1 MRKLLSLTI
10 ILLTITLLA
19 KASTTKRVI
28 QVKMPAKIKGVTFF
42 YRDSAFSDAFIKFN
56 NLEGQDALINKEVYL
71 SVGDVIRYTISY
83 KKDEKIY
90 TIKKCFIVP
99 ETTDTLKFEMDGD
112 YGLHIKSGIKFFI
125 EDNFEMLYNDPVIY
139 SAVSKVFLDNIIGR
153 TTIDSLYQHNKT
165 IINNMNSKGVCTKN
179 EHHILSIMVKT
190 DYYLRLLYWARK
202 NKRFEDIVT
211 EMEELENEKEQMQ
224 SVKYSGLT
232 DLFSNY
238 FTYIIARDQL
248 DAKNVRNMVNSLIDL
263 GWYKGITFEFIA
275 YGLEDQK
282 IDPTVASEIYRDLK
296 NYLNGEY
303 EDKLMKISKILLP
316 ILTEIDKI
324 YLLTVKG
331 NKITLKQFMD
341 QHPNKFILIDF
352 WASWCK
358 PCREQAPFF
367 ERNKQKFSEKNIV
380 FISVSV
386 DKDNKINEWKMAL
399 KEDGLLNASNHY
411 QLIASASSPL
421 FKNFKI
427 ASIPRYALINA
438 KGKFIDSDFLMP
450 SDENF
455 VDRLSLLIKEK

>member
-1 MRKLLSLTI
+1 MRKLLSLII
-10 ILLTITLLA
+10 ILLTITFLA
-19 KASTTKRVI
+19 KASITKRVI
-28 QVKMPAKIKGVTFF
+28 QIKMPAKINGITFF
-42 YRDSAFSDAFIKFN
+42 YRDSTFKDAFIDFN
-56 NLEGQDALINKEVYL
+56 NLERQDALINKEVYL
-71 SVGDVIRYTISY
+71 SIGDVIRYTTSY
-83 KKDEKIY
+83 KKDQKIY
-90 TIKKCFIVP
+90 MVKKCFIVP
-99 ETTDTLKFEMDGD
+99 ETADTLKFEVDGD
-112 YGLHIKSGIKFFI
+112 YGLYIKGGVKFFI
-125 EDNFEMLYNDPVIY
+125 EDNFEMLYNDPIIY
-139 SAVSKVFLDNIIGR
+139 SALSKVFLDNIKGR

-165 IINNMNSKGVCTKN
+165 IINTMNSKGLCTKN
-179 EHHILSIMVKT
+179 EHHILSIIAKT

-202 NKRFEDIVT
+202 NKRFADVVT
-211 EMEELENEKEQMQ
+211 EMEELDNEKEQIQ

-238 FTYIIARDQL
+238 FTYIIAREQL
-248 DAKNVRNMVNSLIDL
+248 DTKNVRNMVNSIIAL
-263 GWYKGITFEFIA
+263 GWHKGITFEFIA
-275 YGLEDQK
+275 HGLEDQK
-282 IDPTVASEIYRDLK
+282 IEPAVASEIYRDLK

-303 EDKLMKISKILLP
+303 EDKLMIISKILLP
-316 ILTEIDKI
+316 TLSDIDKI

-341 QHPNKFILIDF
+341 QHANKFILIDF

-367 ERNKQKFSEKNIV
+367 EKNKQKFSGKNIV

-386 DKDNKINEWKMAL
+386 DKDNKINEWKKAL

-427 ASIPRYALINA
+427 ATIPRYALINA

-455 VDRLSLLIKEK
+455 VDRLSLLIKDR